1 MSKRPNPFAK
11 GGKDKQGPTPKG
23 GGGKP
28 PPFTKK
34 PKS

>member
-1 MSKRPNPFAK
+1 MKKLNPFAK
-11 GGKDKQGPTPKG
+11 GEKDKRPDTKK

-34 PKS
+34 P